1 MTEAPPLILVAE
13 DEPLASMALRAQLE
27 ALGFQVL
34 GPARDGDEA
43 LALGSCFPID
53 LALFDFQMPKRTGLD
68 AATALFDLAPVPVIL
83 LSGFDAANLPDRIPR
98 PPIFASVTKPADL
111 QDLRRAI
118 ATANQGFD
126 HWLNAEPVRKQ
137 RVHELRQERTT
148 IAQAIATLN
157 PDGSPPTAATRRL
170 LDTAASA
177 DRSPVDVAREIL
189 RQGE

>member
-1 MTEAPPLILVAE
+1 MTQEPPLILVAE

-43 LALGSCFPID
+43 IALGSCFPID
-53 LALFDFQMPKRTGLD
+53 LALFDFQMPKRNGLD
-68 AATALFDLAPVPVIL
+68 AATALFDRAPVPVIL

-118 ATANQGFD
+118 DTANQGFD
-126 HWLNAEPVRKQ
+126 LWLNAEPVRKQ

-148 IAQAIATLN
+148 IARAIATMN
-157 PDGSPPTAATRRL
+157 PDGSPPAAATRRL

-177 DRSPVDVAREIL
+177 ARSPVDVARDIL